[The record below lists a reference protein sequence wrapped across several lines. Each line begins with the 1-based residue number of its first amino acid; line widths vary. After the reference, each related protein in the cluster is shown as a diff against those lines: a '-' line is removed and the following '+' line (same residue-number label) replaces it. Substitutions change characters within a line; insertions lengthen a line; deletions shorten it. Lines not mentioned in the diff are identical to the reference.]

1 MQSISVIADTS
12 FVVARLNRKDKH
24 HAAASKFY
32 NVTQNEVI
40 LPSVVLT
47 EVAYLAAQIGGGNLV
62 ASVID
67 TLCKSPY
74 VITELTDADYALTGE
89 ILRKY
94 HDTRID
100 FVDASIMALSE
111 RLNIQ
116 RILTFDHRDFRL
128 YRPSHVEAF
137 TLLP

>member
-1 MQSISVIADTS
+1 MRQPSAIADTS
-12 FVVARLNRKDKH
+12 VVIAVFDRKDKQH
-24 HAAASKFY
+24 PTARKFY
-32 NVTQNEVI
+32 NVMHEEVM

-47 EVAYLAAQIGGGNLV
+47 EVAYLAAQIGGGNFT

-67 TLCKSPY
+67 TLRKSPFI
-74 VITELTDADYALTGE
+74 ITELTDADYARTAE

-111 RLNIQ
+111 RLGIT
-116 RILTFDHRDFRL
+116 RILTFDYRDFRL
-128 YRPSHVEAF
+128 
-137 TLLP
+137 